1 MQGRGNKG
9 AGGLERKFNYQGKTL
24 TPGVIQY
31 LNQGDEVQVV
41 NPSGQSTDA
50 TAYTKQEM
58 RMISSG
64 QGLSY
69 ETVSRDMSESNYSSA
84 RQGSIEDEL
93 TYEEERDQLMEVMDE
108 IYETFVISLVLSG
121 KLNVKDF
128 WENKEKYLSHKWIK
142 APKKWID
149 PMKEAN
155 ANKIAMNTGQ
165 KTWADMAAENG
176 KDWKE
181 MIDEIAEIMEYGN
194 EKGIDM
200 GGVIFGKTNETKP
213 REEKV

>member
-1 MQGRGNKG
+1 
-9 AGGLERKFNYQGKTL
+9 
-24 TPGVIQY
+24 
-31 LNQGDEVQVV
+31 
-41 NPSGQSTDA
+41 
-50 TAYTKQEM
+50 
-58 RMISSG
+58 
-64 QGLSY
+64 
-69 ETVSRDMSESNYSSA
+69 
-84 RQGSIEDEL
+84 
-93 TYEEERDQLMEVMDE
+93 YEEERDQLMEVMDE
-108 IYETFVISLVLSG
+108 IYETFVISLVLAG

-149 PMKEAN
+149 PLKEAN

-181 MIDEIAEIMEYGN
+181 MIDEIAEIVEYGN

-213 REEKV
+213 GKEKV